1 MAFNWKKFV
10 GGVASGVAADIRERR
25 EDAKDYEEEQEEL
38 AERNIPR
45 VQKKQLLANEAAQ
58 LGLRA
63 RSLGATDA
71 QISNALSSGVN
82 GIKEFHDKLQ
92 AAAQDAGVKTL
103 GKADIDALVNMPN
116 IPDVDFKFADG
127 EYQDFVQKTYGLGT
141 PKVVRPEEEDN
152 LLKTFFAF
160 DAKDR
165 AKRRLADRELFEGM
179 SVAQINAAARD
190 AEYESLFP
198 ESTMTFSD
206 INFFGPKDLTEF
218 SRDIEKDMAKA
229 GTTDRDELEIENAKA
244 LARQKY
250 MDDNNLTEI
259 RDLDIVRDINN
270 KAAANALTLL
280 QQEAAKFQIQNALDK
295 YHRPDLL
302 TDPAFKRIVI
312 AAMGEPYFNSLL
324 EEEDMLE
331 KDFGIETED
340 IPFSDIP
347 GFTGD
352 AEADEEFRRQKEAQ
366 DDQQQQPSTEE
377 KEITEEKTPDTK
389 AEKEAL
395 LDKTYPKRPP
405 SLDAGRRGWDRKY
418 EGKVDPNTGKAIIV
432 DPRPPEGGEKT
443 KTLPRKRFEG
453 TRFEFD
459 MAGTGIPVTE
469 AEYWDAMYGDTHDP
483 NTGMPIGLED

>member
-1 MAFNWKKFV
+1 MGFDWKKFT
-10 GGVASGVAADIRERR
+10 GGVLSGVAADIRERR
-25 EDAKDYEEEQEEL
+25 DDAKEYEEEQEEL

-45 VQKKQLLANEAAQ
+45 VQKKQMLANEAAQ

-63 RSLGATDA
+63 RALGATDA

-82 GIKEFHDKLQ
+82 GIKDFHDKLQ

-116 IPDVDFKFADG
+116 IPNVDFKFADD
-127 EYQDFVQKTYGLGT
+127 EYQDFVEKTYGLGT

-152 LLKTFFAF
+152 LLRTFFAL

-165 AKRRLADRELFEGM
+165 AKARLADRELFEGM
-179 SVAQINAAARD
+179 TVAEINAAARD

-206 INFFGPKDLTEF
+206 INFFGPKDLRQFT
-218 SRDIEKDMAKA
+218 RDIETGMAKA
-229 GTTDRDELEIENAKA
+229 GTTDRDELIIENAKA
-244 LARQKY
+244 AAREKY
-250 MDDNNLTEI
+250 MKDNNITQLTADQATE
-259 RDLDIVRDINN
+259 INN

-280 QQEAAKFQIQNALDK
+280 QQDAAKIDIENALDT

-324 EEEDMLE
+324 EEEGMLE

-340 IPFSDIP
+340 IPFSDIS

-352 AEADEEFRRQKEAQ
+352 AEADEEFRRQREEQ
-366 DDQQQQPSTEE
+366 EDQQEQPSTQENQTQE
-377 KEITEEKTPDTK
+377 DSQTETSDTEAK
-389 AEKEAL
+389 KEAL
-395 LDKTYPKRPP
+395 LAETYPKRP
-405 SLDAGRRGWDRKY
+405 SGFGNLSGKGEWDRKY
-418 EGKVDPNTGKAIIV
+418 EGKVNPETGKAIIAP
-432 DPRPPEGGEKT
+432 PRPDDGGDKT
-443 KTLPRKRFEG
+443 KELPITVG
-453 TRFEFD
+453 ILNSP
-459 MAGTGIPVTE
+459 TGRMKKVTE

-483 NTGMPIGLED
+483 ITGIPIGLED